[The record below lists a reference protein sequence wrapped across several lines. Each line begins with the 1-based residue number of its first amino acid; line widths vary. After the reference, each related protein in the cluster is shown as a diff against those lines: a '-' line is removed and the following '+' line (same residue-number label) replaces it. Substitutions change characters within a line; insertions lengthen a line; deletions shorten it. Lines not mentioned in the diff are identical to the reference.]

1 MKFFV
6 CLASLFFVVRHS
18 NTVTARFADSAQTP
32 TFSSAELNAA
42 LSAAGGA
49 SAVCS
54 TRSLQSTLTSN
65 ACSCVPSPLSEFCP
79 TLDVRH
85 LQLRSVG
92 PLPLLL
98 GRLSQLQTLDAYA
111 STIPVLDL
119 TGLHQLEAVS
129 IASSI
134 EVGQANDNAL
144 GELRGLEDVCRRG
157 KLRSLQLAFV
167 GLRELDLSACDQL
180 ETLVL
185 VGMPNVVRFVPPA
198 NAPRLR
204 VASISNVLDKVTNTS
219 IEDTMRR
226 ALLPLPDLFY
236 FQMDEFARPPGASV
250 TDGWRGHVCRVNPA
264 APMLTQAGGVCNTGR
279 MCFFNAGNCGPCGSV
294 AESRCA
300 TGRFCPPPSVA
311 KSKCTA
317 GVAFDVAV
325 ELFNG
330 RSAQS
335 DDHVCIKFAQ
345 AVTPKFPDKGA
356 ACTIDR
362 VDSNVK
368 GVVALAGASFSSCM
382 FRFSDDNSRIVSFSL
397 QGSSKFEVRLG
408 TPDFECGA
416 RFSAIS
422 LAGADSAPVVIL
434 AANTTTFAGPVVGSS
449 VTGAQAGPQNM
460 VAEQTIMS
468 TTAPETDPLNR
479 AAIVL
484 AAVLVVALL
493 LWTISCA
500 VLLSRLRK
508 LKAAN
513 DKEPEATA
521 TVAPARI
528 SRRRSRRSS
537 SRRHQVYL

>member
-1 MKFFV
+1 
-6 CLASLFFVVRHS
+6 
-18 NTVTARFADSAQTP
+18 
-32 TFSSAELNAA
+32 
-42 LSAAGGA
+42 
-49 SAVCS
+49 
-54 TRSLQSTLTSN
+54 
-65 ACSCVPSPLSEFCP
+65 
-79 TLDVRH
+79 
-85 LQLRSVG
+85 
-92 PLPLLL
+92 LLL
-98 GRLSQLQTLDAYA
+98 GRLSQLQTLDAYVP
-111 STIPVLDL
+111 TMPVLDL
-119 TGLHQLEAVS
+119 TGLLQLEAVS

-134 EVGQANDNAL
+134 DGGQANDNAL

-157 KLRSLQLAFV
+157 KLRSLQLEFV

-185 VGMPNVVRFVPPA
+185 RGLPNVVRFVPPA

-204 VASISNVLDKVTNTS
+204 VASISSVLDMVTNTS

-226 ALLPLPDLFY
+226 ALLPLPNLFY
-236 FQMDEFARPPGASV
+236 FQMDEFVRPPGTSV

-264 APMLTQAGGVCNTGR
+264 APMLTQNGGVCNTGR
-279 MCFFNAGNCGPCGSV
+279 MCFFNAGNCGPCNSV

-317 GVAFDVAV
+317 GVAFDVAF

-330 RSAQS
+330 RSVQI

-368 GVVALAGASFSSCM
+368 GLAALAGASFSSCM
-382 FRFSDDNSRIVSFSL
+382 FRFSDDDSRIVSFSL
-397 QGSSKFEVRLG
+397 QGSPKLEVRLG

-508 LKAAN
+508 VEAAQE
-513 DKEPEATA
+513 KEPEATA
-521 TVAPARI
+521 TVAPTKEKI